1 MQQGGWLRCGGC
13 HLPGPAD
20 TPTSGTQATLPLA
33 DVAARVLQELPL
45 GVLVFD
51 RDLRVVHH
59 NEAAERLLGPLAT
72 AGAMSSIGTGRGSNL
87 DWEAELRQVIES
99 ATATRR
105 DLALRL
111 TEPDSDRLLDVRCIP
126 LTRDEG
132 AEVIG
137 AILAVEDITSRA
149 GLERRLAVSERLA
162 AVGKLA
168 ARVAHEL
175 NNPLDGI
182 LRYINLAVR
191 RMDAAGDERVL
202 DYLAESRKG
211 LLRMAQIL
219 SELLE
224 FSRSGHSQF
233 EEANI
238 NATVEEAIRTQQNQ
252 ADRAGVTIAA
262 IFRTEQM
269 PVLPGGMLFQV
280 CCNLIKNAIDAMPD
294 GGRLTITT
302 GTTDREVVLR
312 FEDTGTGLPE
322 PIEQVFQPF
331 FTTKGS
337 GQGTGLGLAICKD
350 YIERLRGKIT
360 AAQTKAHG
368 AVFTVQIPL
377 ASCVP
382 DRRRKPNP

>member
-1 MQQGGWLRCGGC
+1 M
-13 HLPGPAD
+13 PGPAQ
-20 TPTSGTQATLPLA
+20 TPASGTQATLPLA
-33 DVAARVLQELPL
+33 DIAARVLQELSL
-45 GVLVFD
+45 GVVVFD
-51 RDLRVVHH
+51 RELRVVHR
-59 NEAAERLLGPLAT
+59 NEAAVRLLGPLAT
-72 AGAMSSIGTGRGSNL
+72 AAEMTSIGSGRESYL

-105 DLALRL
+105 DLALRV
-111 TEPDSDRLLDVRCIP
+111 TEPESERLLDVRCIP

-132 AEVIG
+132 GEAVG

-182 LRYINLAVR
+182 LRYISLAVR
-191 RMDAAGDERVL
+191 RLDSDADERVL
-202 DYLAESRKG
+202 GYLAESRKG

-219 SELLE
+219 GELLE

-238 NATVEEAIRTQQNQ
+238 NATVEEAIRAQQNQ
-252 ADRAGVTIAA
+252 AERAGVTTAA
-262 IFRTEQM
+262 IFHTEHM

-302 GTTDREVVLR
+302 VTTEREVILG

-322 PIEQVFQPF
+322 PIEQIFQPF

-360 AAQTKAHG
+360 AAQARPHG
-368 AVFTVQIPL
+368 AVFTVRIPL